1 MSKGPESE
9 SKPGVSLSFK
19 SQFRVPRG
27 GWPATL
33 GVSWLTPLIF

>member
-9 SKPGVSLSFK
+9 SKPGVSWSFK

-33 GVSWLTPLIF
+33 GVSWLTLIF